1 MTFLQ
6 FSVYLFEKGGSVSS
20 LPAVSFQQISQIL
33 ELTDQLEISREVVEI
48 PLSPESPGVVHR
60 LANGKIEI
68 VVDADMP
75 FDEWLQTVPQ
85 KIQLLMPEDSLSE

>member
-1 MTFLQ
+1 M
-6 FSVYLFEKGGSVSS
+6 SS

-33 ELTDQLEISREVVEI
+33 ELTDQLEISREEVEI
-48 PLSPESPGVVHR
+48 PLSPESPGAVHR

-75 FDEWLQTVPQ
+75 FDEWLQMVPQ